1 MGWRLPAESD
11 RWILWLEGGVQA
23 LLSVESAPTGAA
35 VRVDLV
41 RPQLTRFVE
50 VVFSEGIG
58 GLTAT
63 LLEEIVSAAVEGD
76 LVFAPVH
83 RNAWAIAIRS
93 TAQLLGVPEGLA
105 TSQQAR
111 KTTTARQALDQREQR
126 L

>member
-1 MGWRLPAESD
+1 MPSIVRGGSGVGWRLPAESD

-93 TAQLLGVPEGLA
+93 TAQLLGG
-105 TSQQAR
+105 SRGAR
-111 KTTTARQALDQREQR
+111 GEPTGS
-126 L
+126 